1 MERESW
7 DEYFLRMAHAVASRS
22 TCLRL
27 QVGAVLV
34 QDKSV
39 RGTGYNGAP
48 RGVTSCLEA
57 GECHLRHGR
66 CARSVH
72 AEANVILQSDA
83 DERRGGTVYVT
94 AMPCWN
100 CALLL
105 SNSGISEVVYDQTW
119 GRESAEVEELFREA
133 RIHLRRLP
141 LDLKS

>member
-1 MERESW
+1 MRESW

-34 QDKSV
+34 QERSV

-48 RGVTSCLEA
+48 RGITSCLEA
-57 GECHLRHGR
+57 GECLVRNGR

-83 DERRGGTVYVT
+83 DDRVGGTVYVT
-94 AMPCWN
+94 AIPCWN

-119 GRESAEVEELFREA
+119 GRETGEVEELFGEA
-133 RIHLRRLP
+133 GITLRQILLP
-141 LDLKS
+141 PAV